1 MQLKK
6 SLEELGLT
14 QNEITVYTYLVSKGE
29 SYGNQIYKDN
39 SLDKSASYKA
49 ITALISKGFIVSSAD
64 SRNQLY
70 KISPKEKIV
79 SIFKQKKAEVENSKL
94 SFLTALADVEQ
105 YSADHYHDEN
115 VQVFTGAD
123 AIDRY
128 HRELIKGDVTL
139 IRDLAASSIALA
151 VAGDKKQLDKTMSW
165 FIKERVSRGI
175 QIRVMYDKE
184 STPDEYDVSNV
195 SLLKECRRY
204 QKILNHQSM
213 FSTFGDRVGFTTLK
227 NGKYWALVI
236 KDPLI
241 VGLLNSIYD
250 AMWEESEIV

>member
-6 SLEELGLT
+6 SLEDLGLT

-29 SYGNQIYKDN
+29 SYGNQIYKEN
-39 SLDKSASYKA
+39 SLDKSAAYKA
-49 ITALISKGFIVSSAD
+49 ITALISKGFVVSSGD
-64 SRNQLY
+64 SRNKLY
-70 KISPKEKIV
+70 KISPKYQIV
-79 SIFKQKKAEVENSKL
+79 SLFEQKKAEVENSKL
-94 SFLTALADVEQ
+94 SFLTALEDVEQ

-115 VQVFTGAD
+115 VKVFTGAD
-123 AIDRY
+123 AYTSY
-128 HRELIKGDVTL
+128 HKEMLRGNVETIRTL
-139 IRDLAASSIALA
+139 ASSK
-151 VAGDKKQLDKTMSW
+151 VAEMFAGGKSVMEATNRW
-165 FIKERVSRGI
+165 FIEERVKKNIAVQVLFDSVSI
-175 QIRVMYDKE
+175 PEKYDMTDLK
-184 STPDEYDVSNV
+184 
-195 SLLKECRRY
+195 LLKECRRY

>member
-79 SIFKQKKAEVENSKL
+79 SIFK
-94 SFLTALADVEQ
+94 
-105 YSADHYHDEN
+105 
-115 VQVFTGAD
+115 
-123 AIDRY
+123 I
-128 HRELIKGDVTL
+128 LINE
-139 IRDLAASSIALA
+139 
-151 VAGDKKQLDKTMSW
+151 
-165 FIKERVSRGI
+165 FI
-175 QIRVMYDKE
+175 
-184 STPDEYDVSNV
+184 
-195 SLLKECRRY
+195 
-204 QKILNHQSM
+204 
-213 FSTFGDRVGFTTLK
+213 
-227 NGKYWALVI
+227 
-236 KDPLI
+236 
-241 VGLLNSIYD
+241 
-250 AMWEESEIV
+250 